1 MDKMLIKNLK
11 TYGIIIA
18 GAFIFA
24 FGVNIFI
31 VPVSLY
37 NGGVI
42 GIAQIIRTIASEIFH
57 LPLPQNFDISGIINF
72 ILNIPLLLVAY
83 KSISKKFFLRTVLSV
98 VSQTIFFTLI
108 AIPKE
113 PIIDDILAACLIG
126 GIVSGVGMGITLKAG
141 GSGGGIDILGVY
153 FSKKYSDFSVG
164 KLGIIINGV
173 IYIACAVLFEIPI
186 AIYSVI
192 YAVFYS
198 LIVDKIH
205 YQNINTTVMIFTK
218 KDNVQE
224 KIMSEMGRGITYWK
238 GNGAYTEED
247 TAILVTVIS
256 KYEIPQIKRIIH
268 EKDPKAFIIFNEGMS
283 VSGNFEKRL

>member
-11 TYGIIIA
+11 TYAIIIA

-224 KIMSEMGRGITYWK
+224 KIMSEMGRGVTYWK
-238 GNGAYTEED
+238 GNGAYTEEN

>member
-1 MDKMLIKNLK
+1 MASLLLVLLFLRLELI
-11 TYGIIIA
+11 
-18 GAFIFA
+18 F
-24 FGVNIFI
+24 FI

-224 KIMSEMGRGITYWK
+224 KIMSEMGRGVTYWK